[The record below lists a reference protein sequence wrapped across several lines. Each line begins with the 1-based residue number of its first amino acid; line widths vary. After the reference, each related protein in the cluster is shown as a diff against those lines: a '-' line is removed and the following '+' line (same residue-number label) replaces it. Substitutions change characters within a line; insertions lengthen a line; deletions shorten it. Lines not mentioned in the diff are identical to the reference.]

1 MLTGGER
8 LDFLLDVKVEAAA
21 LWDRASPSVSLEETM
36 FAFTFCRR
44 GDGIGIV
51 VVIDFELSLSVFSR
65 SLSWAVLLGIIF
77 GFGFVMDIDA
87 CGCVIPALL
96 VPVLD
101 D

>member
-1 MLTGGER
+1 M
-8 LDFLLDVKVEAAA
+8 DVKVEAAA

-44 GDGIGIV
+44 GDDIGIV
-51 VVIDFELSLSVFSR
+51 VVIDFELSLSVSVFSR
-65 SLSWAVLLGIIF
+65 SLSWAVLLGLIF
-77 GFGFVMDIDA
+77 GFGMDIDA

-96 VPVLD
+96 VPVPVLD